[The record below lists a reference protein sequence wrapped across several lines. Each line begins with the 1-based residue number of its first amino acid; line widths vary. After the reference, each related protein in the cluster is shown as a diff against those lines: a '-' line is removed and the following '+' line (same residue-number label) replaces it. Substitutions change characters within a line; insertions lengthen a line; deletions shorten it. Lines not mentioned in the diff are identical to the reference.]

1 MSYETYRHDE
11 HSALDTDEQ
20 DIEIGLMYLM
30 PRLEDAGLFVHYT
43 YDRAMDGS
51 SFDEIYTSHGAQVGV
66 DKLFQLGGR
75 SSIYA
80 KASSRFSIDS
90 PSPDFAR
97 RHEHRFISAYQFQ
110 VTDSLEAQLF
120 YRARFYDFLSADRED
135 WNHLVGLSASYW
147 FTNTLGLTASFSWT
161 TTNHPPMGRTDQAID
176 GGLALAL
183 DRPLLD
189 DHENE
194 YSIFRGGA
202 VGLGAS
208 LVFLLGCTLRFRTWD
223 LRWWG
228 NDQEGHWRGVHP
240 DRWSPDPS
248 PQRPRY
254 FPSGDGSD
262 WRVTCHAGAVR

>member
-1 MSYETYRHDE
+1 MLQRKDDYASPFYIYATAGLGPTNNVNLSDRHDSDSYFWSTLDLTYRPRFTDNLFGDVRMSYETYRHDE

-147 FTNTLGLTASFSWT
+147 FTNTLGLMASFSWT
-161 TTNHPPMGRTDQAID
+161 DNQSSADGADYEAID

-183 DRPLLD
+183 Q
-189 DHENE
+189 
-194 YSIFRGGA
+194 YTF
-202 VGLGAS
+202 
-208 LVFLLGCTLRFRTWD
+208 
-223 LRWWG
+223 
-228 NDQEGHWRGVHP
+228 
-240 DRWSPDPS
+240 
-248 PQRPRY
+248 
-254 FPSGDGSD
+254 
-262 WRVTCHAGAVR
+262 